1 MTGARAVSAGIAAL
15 CVSAPIQQPIFR
27 SSTDA
32 VFVDVSVM
40 ANRRTVADLTL
51 ADFSLTDNGV
61 AQVIEA
67 VTLARD
73 PIDLQLLV
81 ETGGELRTHVPAI
94 LKDAAI
100 VKSLLQPGDRAGLVT
115 FDSQVRTGPSRETVA
130 DRGEDGTVLF
140 DAVAAVLMQHE
151 EPGRRRVLVVV
162 TAGVDTHSLLDR
174 ATRRRILE
182 RSQPPVHLVA
192 FGRRPI
198 AAALGS
204 SVGPDGVTRTESA
217 VRVADYSVALRE
229 VADATGGRM
238 FALDGEGSFL
248 DPLRQALAEFRTR
261 YVLHYRPKGV
271 ALSGWHALGVKVTRQ
286 GNFDIR
292 ARRGYWR
299 D

>member
-1 MTGARAVSAGIAAL
+1 MTGTRVVAAGIAAL
-15 CVSAPIQQPIFR
+15 CLSGQSQQPVFR

-40 ANRRTVADLTL
+40 ANRRTVTDLTL
-51 ADFSLTDNGV
+51 ADLSLTDNGV
-61 AQVIEA
+61 AQVIDE
-67 VTLARD
+67 VTVARD

-81 ETGGELRTHVPAI
+81 ETGRELRTVAPSI
-94 LKDAAI
+94 LKEAAM

-115 FDSQVRTGPSRETVA
+115 FDSQVRTGASRDTVT
-130 DRGEDGTVLF
+130 DRGEDGTILF
-140 DAVAAVLMQHE
+140 DAISAVLMQRE

-162 TAGVDTHSLLDR
+162 TAGIDTHSMLDR

-182 RSQPPVHLVA
+182 RSQPPVHLIA
-192 FGRRPI
+192 IGRRPV
-198 AAALGS
+198 AVSFGQTT
-204 SVGPDGVTRTESA
+204 GPDGMTRTDSA
-217 VRVADYSVALRE
+217 VRVADHSAALRE
-229 VADATGGRM
+229 VADVSGGRV

-248 DPLRQALAEFRTR
+248 GPLRQALDEFRTR

-271 ALSGWHALGVKVTRQ
+271 DLPGWHALAVTATRR
-286 GNFDIR
+286 GSYDIR

>member
-1 MTGARAVSAGIAAL
+1 MTGARAVAAGIAAL
-15 CVSAPIQQPIFR
+15 CLSAQVQQPVFR

-51 ADFSLTDNGV
+51 TDFSLTDNGV
-61 AQVIEA
+61 AQVIDA

-81 ETGGELRTHVPAI
+81 ETGGELRTLVPAI
-94 LKDAAI
+94 LKDAAM
-100 VKSLLQPGDRAGLVT
+100 VKSLLLPGDRAGLVT
-115 FDSQVRTGPSRETVA
+115 FDSQVRTGPSRDTVA

-140 DAVAAVLMQHE
+140 DAIAAVLIQRE
-151 EPGRRRVLVVV
+151 EPGRRRVIVVV
-162 TAGVDTHSLLDR
+162 TAGVDTHSMLDR

-182 RSQPPVHLVA
+182 RSQPPVHLIAV
-192 FGRRPI
+192 GRRPI
-198 AAALGS
+198 AFVIGS
-204 SVGPDGVTRTESA
+204 SVGPDGMPRTDSA
-217 VRVADYSVALRE
+217 MRVADHSAALRE
-229 VADATGGRM
+229 VADVSGGRV

-248 DPLRQALAEFRTR
+248 DPLRQALDEFRTR

-271 ALSGWHALGVKVTRQ
+271 DLPGWHALVVNVTRR
-286 GNFDIR
+286 GSYDIR